1 MKEKKY
7 GLIILCG
14 FLLYAFLPL
23 RAGKRVGQGS
33 DIVSVIKH
41 GIRNDGAVIGSELNE
56 LVTRS
61 YGKTLYFPAGIY
73 KSVGTRCPSLRLY
86 EEREHPL

>member
-61 YGKTLYFPAGIY
+61 YGKTLYFPPAYIIC
-73 KSVGTRCPSLRLY
+73 RN
-86 EEREHPL
+86 PLSFPTTIRRT

>member
-73 KSVGTRCPSLRLY
+73 NLSEPVVLPYDYTRT
-86 EEREHPL
+86 

>member
-14 FLLYAFLPL
+14 FLLYTFLPL
-23 RAGKRVGQGS
+23 RAGKRAGQGS

-41 GIRNDGAVIGSELNE
+41 A
-56 LVTRS
+56 
-61 YGKTLYFPAGIY
+61 F
-73 KSVGTRCPSLRLY
+73 GTMGL
-86 EEREHPL
+86 

>member
-14 FLLYAFLPL
+14 FLLYTFLPL
-23 RAGKRVGQGS
+23 RAGKRAGQGS

-41 GIRNDGAVIGSELNE
+41 GIRNDGAVIGPELNE

-61 YGKTLYFPAGIY
+61 YGKTLYFPAGT
-73 KSVGTRCPSLRLY
+73 SVGTRCPSLRLY

>member
-56 LVTRS
+56 LVREVTGRHCIS
-61 YGKTLYFPAGIY
+61 PPAYIICRNPLSFPTTIRR
-73 KSVGTRCPSLRLY
+73 T
-86 EEREHPL
+86 

>member
-23 RAGKRVGQGS
+23 SETEWGRV
-33 DIVSVIKH
+33 
-41 GIRNDGAVIGSELNE
+41 
-56 LVTRS
+56 VTLFLS
-61 YGKTLYFPAGIY
+61 LSMAF
-73 KSVGTRCPSLRLY
+73 GTMGL
-86 EEREHPL
+86 